1 MAVTGAVLRSA
12 YTQFSRILSA
22 QGLRSGQKEVAG
34 LRCPLTCIS
43 VHLRSQQFGG
53 TCGRMFS
60 NSSSSAT
67 SSPAAELSTRPEW
80 SLAATNSKDIISNIE
95 SKLGSADLGR
105 LFAVVHVGGKQRK
118 VTSEDIIIVEHNFP
132 PTVGDKIRLEKVL
145 MVGSKDFTMVGRPV
159 LSREQ
164 VYVEATVVEKT
175 LSHFKTIFNYV
186 KTKGH
191 RKYKLKRNEQTL
203 LVINNIQ
210 LRQITS

>member
-1 MAVTGAVLRSA
+1 MAVTGAVMRSA
-12 YTQFSRILSA
+12 CVQFSRIVSA
-22 QGLRSGQKEVAG
+22 QSLRSVQKEVAV
-34 LRCPLTCIS
+34 LRCPRTCIS
-43 VHLRSQQFGG
+43 VHLRRQQFGSA
-53 TCGRMFS
+53 CGRMFS
-60 NSSSSAT
+60 NSSSTAT
-67 SSPAAELSTRPEW
+67 SSPAAELSTSPEW

-95 SKLGSADLGR
+95 SKLGSPDLGR

-118 VTSEDIIIVEHNFP
+118 VTAEDIIIVEHNFP

-145 MVGSKDFTMVGRPV
+145 MVGSKDFTMVGRPM

-191 RKYKLKRNEQTL
+191 RKYKLKRNEQTVL
-203 LVINNIQ
+203 LINNIQ
-210 LRQITS
+210 LRQIS